1 MLTIEVKLNGRLI
14 GFAKLVNQTN
24 LAEISD
30 YSLEWSE
37 AGGDFLLD
45 GKAAGR
51 TVITGHRRNS
61 GAWALVAKAV
71 AAILGQKVELM
82 EGKG

>member
-1 MLTIEVKLNGRLI
+1 MLTIEVKVTGRLV
-14 GFAKLVNQTN
+14 GHAKLVNRTH
-24 LAEISD
+24 LSEISD

-51 TVITGHRRNS
+51 AVITGHRRKS
-61 GAWALVAKAV
+61 GAWALVAKAA
-71 AAILGQKVELM
+71 AAILGQKVQAM
-82 EGKG
+82 EGGQ